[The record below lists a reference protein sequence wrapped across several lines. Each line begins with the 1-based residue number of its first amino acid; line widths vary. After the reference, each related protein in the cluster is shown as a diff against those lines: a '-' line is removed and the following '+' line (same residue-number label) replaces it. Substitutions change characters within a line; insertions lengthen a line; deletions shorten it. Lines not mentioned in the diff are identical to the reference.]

1 MFSLGKFTLWAML
14 PQYLHSE
21 TVTSVTVSRN
31 LPNWSIE
38 SIQAEHS
45 SNGDDECKFE
55 FGFWRDARKREG
67 GRSEEGRPSRGRGV
81 LRTNA
86 RSAKRASVECRSN
99 AGKEEAMG
107 KTNFSMGFIYHI
119 SDFTTF
125 SLVIMLSLKG
135 PFTIR
140 ISCWCEEGVSKKAV
154 DSR

>member
-1 MFSLGKFTLWAML
+1 MFSVGKFTLCAML

-86 RSAKRASVECRSN
+86 RTLPLPKVIIQKNIFLVLDIFC
-99 AGKEEAMG
+99 
-107 KTNFSMGFIYHI
+107 I
-119 SDFTTF
+119 SE
-125 SLVIMLSLKG
+125 L
-135 PFTIR
+135 R
-140 ISCWCEEGVSKKAV
+140 
-154 DSR
+154 